1 VNLSEVDG
9 GLTRNMRQLQG
20 SVHDDGDDVR

>member
-1 VNLSEVDG
+1 VNLCEVSG

-20 SVHDDGDDVR
+20 SVHDDGDGVR